1 MVRCPLFKVPMFLKL
16 NATDTGMDAT
26 RSVLTRAHLVLCR
39 LYSQFHLFKF
49 HLYNKLPGRPRGP
62 TRVGFLETSSSVPTE
77 FDGLFVRLIPGSET
91 GDRLIRR
98 GEGGGGWKGGPSL
111 APRGG
116 GVSAFPLL
124 NFTAQLRNLRFPPP

>member
-1 MVRCPLFKVPMFLKL
+1 MVRCPLFKVPMFLQL

-26 RSVLTRAHLVLCR
+26 RSVLTRDHPVLCR

-98 GEGGGGWKGGPSL
+98 GEGGLCWRMR
-111 APRGG
+111 APRGRPIG
-116 GVSAFPLL
+116 ALTP
-124 NFTAQLRNLRFPPP
+124 R